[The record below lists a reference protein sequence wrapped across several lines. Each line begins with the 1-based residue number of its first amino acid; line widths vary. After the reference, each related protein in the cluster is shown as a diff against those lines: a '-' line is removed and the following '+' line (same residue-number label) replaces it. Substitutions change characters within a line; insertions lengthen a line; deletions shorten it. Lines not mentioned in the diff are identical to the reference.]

1 VRLLVGLVTVF
12 AALLMAALTAVSIK
26 SAGGLDILSVISI
39 LVVVLIGVAGIGVLR
54 SDK

>member
-1 VRLLVGLVTVF
+1 MRLLIGLVTVF

-26 SAGGLDILSVISI
+26 AAGGLDLLSVLSI
-39 LVVVLIGVAGIGVLR
+39 LVVLLLGVAGIGVLR